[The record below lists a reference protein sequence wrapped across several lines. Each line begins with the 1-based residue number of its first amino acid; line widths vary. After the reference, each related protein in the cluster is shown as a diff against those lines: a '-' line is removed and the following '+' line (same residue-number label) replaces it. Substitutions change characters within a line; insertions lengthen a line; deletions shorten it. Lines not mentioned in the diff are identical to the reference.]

1 MLENI
6 RRIKTNKKKDN
17 KNKQG
22 IKDKGD
28 NMEDIGENTFLKL
41 REEKLRLKEELEQ
54 VKIQRDM
61 ALKRLKKISITLE
74 SIVEYINGNKKK

>member
-1 MLENI
+1 VLENI
-6 RRIKTNKKKDN
+6 RRIKTNKKNDN

-28 NMEDIGENTFLKL
+28 NMSIGENTFLKL

-74 SIVEYINGNKKK
+74 SIVELINGSKKK

>member
-1 MLENI
+1 VLENI
-6 RRIKTNKKKDN
+6 RRIKTNKKNDN

-54 VKIQRDM
+54 VKIQRDI
-61 ALKRLKKISITLE
+61 ALKRLKKISTTLA
-74 SIVEYINGNKKK
+74 SVVEYINGSKKK

>member
-1 MLENI
+1 M
-6 RRIKTNKKKDN
+6 KKDN

-54 VKIQRDM
+54 VKIQRDI
-61 ALKRLKKISITLE
+61 ALKRLKKISTTLA
-74 SIVEYINGNKKK
+74 SVVEYINGSKKK

>member
-6 RRIKTNKKKDN
+6 RRIKTNKKNDN

-28 NMEDIGENTFLKL
+28 NMNIGENTFLKL

>member
-1 MLENI
+1 MLENT
-6 RRIKTNKKKDN
+6 RRTKTNKKNDN

-28 NMEDIGENTFLKL
+28 NMNIGENTFLKL

-61 ALKRLKKISITLE
+61 ALRKLNK
-74 SIVEYINGNKKK
+74 IVELINGNKKK

>member
-1 MLENI
+1 VLGNI
-6 RRIKTNKKKDN
+6 RRINQNTKKDN

-54 VKIQRDM
+54 VKIQRDI
-61 ALKRLKKISITLE
+61 ALKRLKKISTTLA
-74 SIVEYINGNKKK
+74 SVVEYINGSKKK

>member
-6 RRIKTNKKKDN
+6 RRIKTNKKNDN

-61 ALKRLKKISITLE
+61 ALRKLKKI
-74 SIVEYINGNKKK
+74 VEMINGSKKK

>member
-1 MLENI
+1 MGNI
-6 RRIKTNKKKDN
+6 RRKKTNRKNDN

-28 NMEDIGENTFLKL
+28 NMNIGENTFLKL

-61 ALKRLKKISITLE
+61 ALRKLNK
-74 SIVEYINGNKKK
+74 IVELINGNKKK

>member
-1 MLENI
+1 VGNI
-6 RRIKTNKKKDN
+6 RRKKTNMKKDN

-61 ALKRLKKISITLE
+61 ALRKLKKI
-74 SIVEYINGNKKK
+74 VEMINGSKKK

>member
-1 MLENI
+1 MLGNI
-6 RRIKTNKKKDN
+6 RRINQNTKNDN

-54 VKIQRDM
+54 VKIQRDI
-61 ALKRLKKISITLE
+61 ALKRLKKISTTLA
-74 SIVEYINGNKKK
+74 SVVEYINGSKKK

>member
-28 NMEDIGENTFLKL
+28 NMNIGENTFLKL

-54 VKIQRDM
+54 VKIQRDI
-61 ALKRLKKISITLE
+61 ALRKLNK
-74 SIVEYINGNKKK
+74 IVELINGNKKK

>member
-6 RRIKTNKKKDN
+6 RRIKTNKKNDN

-28 NMEDIGENTFLKL
+28 NMNIGENTFLKL

-74 SIVEYINGNKKK
+74 SIVELINGSKKK

>member
-6 RRIKTNKKKDN
+6 KRIKTNKKKDN

-28 NMEDIGENTFLKL
+28 NMNIGENTFLKL

-74 SIVEYINGNKKK
+74 SIVELINGSKKK

>member
-1 MLENI
+1 VLENI
-6 RRIKTNKKKDN
+6 KRIKTNKKKDN

-28 NMEDIGENTFLKL
+28 NMNIGENTFLKL

-74 SIVEYINGNKKK
+74 SIVELINGSKKK

>member
-1 MLENI
+1 MGNI
-6 RRIKTNKKKDN
+6 RRKKTNRKNDN
-17 KNKQG
+17 KNKKG

-61 ALKRLKKISITLE
+61 ALRKLNK
-74 SIVEYINGNKKK
+74 IVEMINGSKKK

>member
-1 MLENI
+1 VLENI
-6 RRIKTNKKKDN
+6 RRIKTNKKNDN

>member
-1 MLENI
+1 M
-6 RRIKTNKKKDN
+6 
-17 KNKQG
+17 Q
-22 IKDKGD
+22 
-28 NMEDIGENTFLKL
+28 EDIGENTFLKL

-74 SIVEYINGNKKK
+74 SIVELINGNKKK

>member
-1 MLENI
+1 VLENI

-28 NMEDIGENTFLKL
+28 NMNIGENTFLKL

-61 ALKRLKKISITLE
+61 ALRKLNK
-74 SIVEYINGNKKK
+74 IVELINGNKKK

>member
-6 RRIKTNKKKDN
+6 RRIKTNKKNDN

-54 VKIQRDM
+54 VKIQRDI
-61 ALKRLKKISITLE
+61 ALRKLKKI
-74 SIVEYINGNKKK
+74 VEMINGSKKK

>member
-1 MLENI
+1 VLENI

-28 NMEDIGENTFLKL
+28 NMNIGENTFLKL

-74 SIVEYINGNKKK
+74 SIVELINGNKKK

>member
-1 MLENI
+1 MLGNI
-6 RRIKTNKKKDN
+6 RRINQNTKNDN

-28 NMEDIGENTFLKL
+28 NMNIGENTFLKL

-61 ALKRLKKISITLE
+61 ALRKLNK
-74 SIVEYINGNKKK
+74 IVELINGNKKK

>member
-1 MLENI
+1 VLGNI
-6 RRIKTNKKKDN
+6 RRIKTNKKNDN

-28 NMEDIGENTFLKL
+28 NMNIGENTFLKL

-61 ALKRLKKISITLE
+61 ALRKLNK
-74 SIVEYINGNKKK
+74 IVELINGNKKK

>member
-6 RRIKTNKKKDN
+6 RRIKTNKKNDN

-28 NMEDIGENTFLKL
+28 NMNIGENTFLKL

-61 ALKRLKKISITLE
+61 ALRKLNK
-74 SIVEYINGNKKK
+74 IVELINGNKKK

>member
-1 MLENI
+1 VLENI
-6 RRIKTNKKKDN
+6 RRIKTNKKNDN

-28 NMEDIGENTFLKL
+28 NMNIGENTFLKL

-61 ALKRLKKISITLE
+61 ALRKLNK
-74 SIVEYINGNKKK
+74 IVELINGNKKK

>member
-6 RRIKTNKKKDN
+6 RRINQNTKNDS

-74 SIVEYINGNKKK
+74 SIVELINGSKKK

>member
-6 RRIKTNKKKDN
+6 RRIKTNKKNDN

-28 NMEDIGENTFLKL
+28 NTEDIGENTFLKL

>member
-1 MLENI
+1 VLENI
-6 RRIKTNKKKDN
+6 RRIKTNKKNDN

-22 IKDKGD
+22 IKEEGD

-61 ALKRLKKISITLE
+61 ALRKLKKI
-74 SIVEYINGNKKK
+74 VEMINGSKKK

>member
-28 NMEDIGENTFLKL
+28 NMNIGENTFLKL

>member
-6 RRIKTNKKKDN
+6 RRINQNTKNDN

-22 IKDKGD
+22 IKEEGD

-54 VKIQRDM
+54 VKIQRDI
-61 ALKRLKKISITLE
+61 ALKRLKKISTTLA
-74 SIVEYINGNKKK
+74 SVVEYINGSKKK

>member
-1 MLENI
+1 M
-6 RRIKTNKKKDN
+6 KKDN

-22 IKDKGD
+22 IKEEGD

-54 VKIQRDM
+54 VKIQRDI
-61 ALKRLKKISITLE
+61 ALKRLKKISTTLA
-74 SIVEYINGNKKK
+74 SVVEYINGSKKK

>member
-1 MLENI
+1 MLENT
-6 RRIKTNKKKDN
+6 RRIKTNKKNDN

-22 IKDKGD
+22 IKEEGD

-54 VKIQRDM
+54 VKIQRDI
-61 ALKRLKKISITLE
+61 ALRKLKKI
-74 SIVEYINGNKKK
+74 VEMINGSKKK